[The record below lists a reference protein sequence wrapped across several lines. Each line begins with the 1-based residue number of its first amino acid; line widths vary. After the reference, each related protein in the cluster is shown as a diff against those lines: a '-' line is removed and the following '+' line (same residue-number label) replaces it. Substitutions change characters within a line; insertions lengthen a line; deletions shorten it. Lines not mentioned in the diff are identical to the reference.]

1 MHRFLITW
9 GLSNQLYYYF
19 TANNLFYFSQYGFR
33 KNHFTECAVVEIV
46 DRIITEMDKGK
57 TPINIYLDLSKAL
70 DTLNHEI
77 LLHKLHHYGI
87 KGKANELICSYF
99 SNRNQYVK
107 YKNENSEML
116 NITTRVPQG
125 SIIGPL
131 LFIIYINDISNS
143 TEWLDCVYGKL
154 TPSKL
159 FYIFICLLRLNV
171 ALRLD

>member
-1 MHRFLITW
+1 
-9 GLSNQLYYYF
+9 
-19 TANNLFYFSQYGFR
+19 
-33 KNHFTECAVVEIV
+33 
-46 DRIITEMDKGK
+46 MDKGK

-77 LLHKLHHYGI
+77 ILHKLHHYGI
-87 KGKANELICSYF
+87 KGKANELICSYL

-125 SIIGPL
+125 TIIGPL

-143 TEWLDCVYGKL
+143 TNSFHSVIYADDSTLCG
-154 TPSKL
+154 T
-159 FYIFICLLRLNV
+159 LNTF
-171 ALRLD
+171 AQYTSDNIN